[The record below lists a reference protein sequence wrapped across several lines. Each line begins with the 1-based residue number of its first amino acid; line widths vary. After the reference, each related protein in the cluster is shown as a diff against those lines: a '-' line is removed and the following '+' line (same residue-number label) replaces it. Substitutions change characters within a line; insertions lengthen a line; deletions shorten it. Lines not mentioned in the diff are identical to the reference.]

1 MLKKLVIL
9 AAVGFVAVAALKETR
24 VGSYIRSGVSA
35 IRDEAESYIPPEQE
49 IARLRNEIKELE
61 KDRNKVIN
69 QLATERVQIKN
80 LKEKADELRTQ
91 QSKDKELLQSRAESI
106 KKASEYVTFG
116 DRKLTVADAK
126 AELETGVKRFSAN
139 QKSLD
144 SLDVTISH
152 REKIKENLEKQFDT
166 LKNQQTD
173 LVAAV
178 DALEAELS
186 NLKLQ
191 QMESKYQTDD
201 TRLAKIKEDIRSLR
215 TKMDIEHEKL
225 KMMPAALEGTSNN
238 SGKSI
243 DDIMAP
249 VTGSSKPATGDK
261 NKSVE

>member
-9 AAVGFVAVAALKETR
+9 AGVGFVAVFALKETR
-24 VGSYIRSGVSA
+24 MASYIRSGVSA
-35 IRDEAESYIPPEQE
+35 IREEAENFIPPEQE

-80 LKEKADELRTQ
+80 LKEKADELRAQ
-91 QSKDKELLQSRAESI
+91 QVKDKDMLQTRAEAI
-106 KKASEYVTFG
+106 KKATEYVNFG
-116 DRKLTVADAK
+116 DRKLTVAEAK
-126 AELETGVKRFSAN
+126 GELETGVKRFTAN
-139 QKSLD
+139 QKSLE
-144 SLDVTISH
+144 SMDVTISH

-201 TRLAKIKEDIRSLR
+201 SRLAKIKEDIRTLR

-225 KMMPAALEGTSNN
+225 KLMPAALEGSSN

-249 VTGSSKPATGDK
+249 LSGSTKPATTDK
-261 NKSVE
+261 SKSVE